1 MKTSSDKIGNI
12 DYFTEGNLYA
22 NDIVCCK
29 YIYDYLMKCAT
40 NPVITD
46 KDIPIGEYD
55 EMLKEVQKDNLIE
68 FYEELTYLYIDNKEP
83 KIFTADGLYGLFI
96 DYCKRKYI
104 QFHPTKISF
113 LTKLFYKKFNGIE
126 KKVKKNK

>member
-1 MKTSSDKIGNI
+1 
-12 DYFTEGNLYA
+12 
-22 NDIVCCK
+22 
-29 YIYDYLMKCAT
+29 
-40 NPVITD
+40 
-46 KDIPIGEYD
+46 
-55 EMLKEVQKDNLIE
+55 
-68 FYEELTYLYIDNKEP
+68 LTYLNIDKTEP

-126 KKVKKNK
+126 KKVKKINKVATNIYEIDFQILKESLNLKDYEEVSIDGYDTD